1 MLNSHHHI
9 KCTGRRDEGGQKK
22 YTQIWK
28 HLDHR
33 VEMRI
38 LPFK

>member
-9 KCTGRRDEGGQKK
+9 KYTGRRDEGGQKK